1 MKPETAERI
10 RTKMRARGIDQEAI
24 SEFLHNV
31 RKASGRPAFIP
42 LSQTETPGP
51 DLLVDVTGD
60 AETLDRLET
69 MGARLLKELV
79 VIKLNGGRSTTMG
92 GSVPKGIL
100 EAKDGL
106 SYLEIAVSQL
116 QQMNR
121 DLGLNIP
128 LVLMNSFFTHEP
140 TMAVVNRLQAN
151 ILTLVQG
158 QVPRL
163 LQESLAPLETGTEED
178 WVPPGHGDLY
188 SALKRS
194 TLLESLLEKG
204 LRWAFVSN
212 IDNLAACPEHW
223 ILGLIKHHNLDFL
236 MEVTD
241 RTNADRKGG
250 TPVWHDGRLDLLEI
264 AQVSPEERTTFQDV
278 HRFPFFNTNNIWV
291 NLEALRTALSSGP
304 LDLPVIQN
312 RKHVAGQGVVQ
323 IETAMGA
330 ALGCFQN
337 SKALKVGRERF
348 FPTKKVSDLFILR
361 SDACVLDSTFR
372 LRRNPSRP
380 DSLPF
385 MPRVFFGEDFLDS
398 PLAMGARFENPS
410 SVSLLRADILEVR
423 GPVFFEQDVTVRGRV
438 EVWGAEED
446 HYRIPRG
453 TILREGRYPPL
464 VRRDEQGLLLPE
476 PDVYPFELSRMAVEK
491 VWGSSAIGWALPREM
506 ANLPPIGEL
515 WETFDGHE
523 EGSVILNGTHRLMP
537 LRELVQEL
545 GASLIGERLGGDRH
559 RPFPLLIKY
568 LFPSQ
573 ALSVQVHPN
582 DQYAAKH
589 EQSLGKTEMWI
600 VLSAAHGS
608 YIILGWQPGMD
619 KEELKGKLLRQ
630 EFESC
635 LQVVHPQPGDVYF
648 IPAGTVHALGP
659 GVAVLEIQQ
668 NSDVTYR
675 LHDWNRRTD
684 DGTLRPLHMQK
695 AMDVLNFDYVSDYRI
710 PPLAVR
716 QDTAEC
722 SYLCASRYF
731 AACRWHVREMTKFV
745 SNPSCFWVF
754 NVIGGQGALSWA
766 YEDPI
771 WLEQGS
777 TLLIPAT
784 LGEFT
789 IEPSPTITLVQSWVP
804 DLKQDIL
811 LPLEKAGFSD
821 AEIMAL
827 GGMGLGND
835 FWTRSAP

>member
-1 MKPETAERI
+1 MKPETEELI
-10 RTKMRARGIDQEAI
+10 RTRMRTRGIDDEAI
-24 SEFLHNV
+24 REFLRNV
-31 RKASGRPAFIP
+31 RKASSRPAYVP

-60 AETLDRLET
+60 MESLNQLETLGT
-69 MGARLLKELV
+69 KLLKELV

-106 SYLEIAVSQL
+106 SYLEIVVSQL
-116 QQMNR
+116 QEMNR
-121 DLGLNIP
+121 ELGLNIP
-128 LVLMNSFFTHEP
+128 LMLMNSFFTHEP
-140 TMAVVNRLQAN
+140 TMAIVNRLQAN
-151 ILTLVQG
+151 VLPLVQG

-194 TLLESLLEKG
+194 RLLESLLEKG
-204 LRWAFVSN
+204 FRWAFVSN
-212 IDNLAACPEHW
+212 IDNLAACPEPW
-223 ILGLIKHHNLDFL
+223 ILGLIKHHDLDFL

-250 TPVWHDGRLDLLEI
+250 TPVWYDGRLDLLEI
-264 AQVSPEERTTFQDV
+264 AQVSPDERVAFQDV

-291 NLEALRTALSSGP
+291 NLEVLQTALSNGP

-312 RKHVAGQGVVQ
+312 RKHVAGEAVLQL
-323 IETAMGA
+323 ETAMGA
-330 ALGCFQN
+330 ALGCFHG

-361 SDACVLDSTFR
+361 SDACVLDPMFR

-385 MPRVFFGEDFLDS
+385 MPRVFFSEDFLDS
-398 PLAMGARFENPS
+398 PLAMGARFKNPS
-410 SVSLLRADILEVR
+410 SVSLLRTDILEVR
-423 GPVFFEQDVTVRGRV
+423 GAVYFEEDITVRGRV
-438 EVWGAEED
+438 EIWGDEQD
-446 HYRIPRG
+446 HYRIPKG

-464 VRRDEQGLLLPE
+464 VRQDEHGLALPE
-476 PDVYPFELSRMAVEK
+476 PEVYPLELSRMAVEK

-515 WETFDGHE
+515 WETFDGHD
-523 EGSVILNGTHRLMP
+523 EGSVILNGTHRLKP

-545 GASLIGERLGGDRH
+545 GASLIGERLTKDVD

-582 DQYAAKH
+582 DEYAMMH
-589 EQSLGKTEMWI
+589 EQSLGKTEMWL

-608 YIILGWQPGMD
+608 YIIVGWQPGMG
-619 KEELKGKLLRQ
+619 KEELKEKLLRQ

-635 LQVVHPQPGDVYF
+635 MQFIRPSAGDVYF

-675 LHDWNRRTD
+675 LYDWNRMAD
-684 DGTLRPLHMQK
+684 DGALRPLHIEK
-695 AMDVLNFDYVSDYRI
+695 ALDVLNFDYVSDYRI
-710 PPLAVR
+710 APLTVR
-716 QDTAEC
+716 QDAAEC
-722 SYLCASRYF
+722 SYLCANRYF
-731 AACRWHVREMTKFV
+731 AACRWHIREKTNMV
-745 SNPSCFWVF
+745 SNASCFWVL
-754 NVIGGQGALSWA
+754 NVIGGQGSLSWA
-766 YEDPI
+766 QEDPI
-771 WLEQGS
+771 WLEQGA
-777 TLLIPAT
+777 TLLIPAA

-789 IEPSPTITLVQSWVP
+789 IEPSSAITFIQSWVP
-804 DLKQDIL
+804 DLNQDIL
-811 LPLEKAGFSD
+811 LPLRKAGFADSD
-821 AEIMAL
+821 IIAL
-827 GGMGLGND
+827 GGMGPGND
-835 FWTRSAP
+835 LRK